1 MSEKSFYFNPSANGV
16 EIFLGPTEA
25 AIMNL
30 IWEKKKLSVKKTV
43 FFLNESHHLA
53 YTTVMTV
60 MNRLEQK
67 NILKREKDKRAF
79 VYQAVLSKD
88 KFLKD
93 RIKIVKDSLKKI

>member
-1 MSEKSFYFNPSANGV
+1 MSKNSFYFDPLAKGL

-30 IWEKKKLSVKKTV
+30 IWERKKLSVKKTV
-43 FFLNESHHLA
+43 FFLHESHHLA

-67 NILKREKDKRAF
+67 KILKREKDKRAF

-88 KFLKD
+88 NFIKE
-93 RIKIVKDSLKKI
+93 RIKIVKDCLKKL

>member
-1 MSEKSFYFNPSANGV
+1 MSEKSFYFDPSAEGLN
-16 EIFLGPTEA
+16 IFLGPTEA

-43 FFLNESHHLA
+43 FFLHESHHLA

-67 NILKREKDKRAF
+67 KILKREKDKRAF

-88 KFLKD
+88 DF
-93 RIKIVKDSLKKI
+93 IKEKIKKVKECLKKI

>member
-1 MSEKSFYFNPSANGV
+1 MSEKSFYFDPSAKGI

-43 FFLNESHHLA
+43 FFLHKTHHLA

-67 NILKREKDKRAF
+67 KILKREKDKRAF

-88 KFLKD
+88 NFIKE
-93 RIKIVKDSLKKI
+93 RIKKVKESLKKL